1 MTLFHRK
8 WRANEQ
14 PDEVWAVARYPNIG
28 KYPGNQQT
36 SILQGCFEL
45 VIFAAG
51 GCWAMF
57 FFWLRCWWKIR
68 FASQQPFYLL
78 HLFIDSC
85 CLGCWPCR
93 NLLVL
98 GSSFVICL
106 LMSKTP
112 FVQRGTSLSDSSF
125 RVSRTRIRGAHQ
137 QLFQPRIPGTAP
149 TASAKYPM

>member
-1 MTLFHRK
+1 MQSKWATRWGLSSSQIILENTLGTNKLVYFK
-8 WRANEQ
+8 DASNW
-14 PDEVWAVARYPNIG
+14 
-28 KYPGNQQT
+28 
-36 SILQGCFEL
+36 SFLQRGDVEPC
-45 VIFAAG
+45 
-51 GCWAMF
+51 F
-57 FFWLRCWWKIR
+57 FFGLRCWWKIR
-68 FASQQPFYLL
+68 LASQQPVYLL

-85 CLGCWPCR
+85 CLGCWSCR

-98 GSSFVICL
+98 RSSFVICL

-112 FVQRGTSLSDSSF
+112 FVQRCTSLSDSSF